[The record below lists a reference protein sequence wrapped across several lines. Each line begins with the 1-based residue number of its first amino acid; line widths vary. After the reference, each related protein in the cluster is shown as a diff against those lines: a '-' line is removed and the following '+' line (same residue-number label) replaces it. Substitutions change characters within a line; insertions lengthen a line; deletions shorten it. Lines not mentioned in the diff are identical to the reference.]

1 MKAGYINMP
10 DIRTTMNVRD
20 KASQHFEFFQYN
32 ILFGGQFMLFG
43 K

>member
-1 MKAGYINMP
+1 MH
-10 DIRTTMNVRD
+10 VSD

-32 ILFGGQFMLFG
+32 ILFGGQFALYG